1 MSNEC
6 QVCILVWSDYFI
18 RFHLQIYRFQARR
31 SLFSHPFAVMKM
43 MEARSLCPGGDNENE
58 GSTKVSVLGTW
69 SSRPRQLSRA
79 RRPKTTEKSLSTLNS
94 HLFYRNNSN
103 QTNSVISF
111 ISLFEKNLKT
121 DKVGKFV
128 KIRLRFAKS
137 TLSISYSLK
146 FDRLFHDFLFV
157 MA

>member
-1 MSNEC
+1 MKTVEAQEVLSWGRGRLDRVSC
-6 QVCILVWSDYFI
+6 RGLD
-18 RFHLQIYRFQARR
+18 ARR
-31 SLFSHPFAVMKM
+31 QLKSH
-43 MEARSLCPGGDNENE
+43 S
-58 GSTKVSVLGTW
+58 
-69 SSRPRQLSRA
+69 Q
-79 RRPKTTEKSLSTLNS
+79 LSTLNS

-103 QTNSVISF
+103 QKNSVISF

-146 FDRLFHDFLFV
+146 FDRFV
-157 MA
+157 VEKNRCRKNNSLSKKNRCRKQIRCRKINSM